1 MALRRFVIVTGLSG
15 AGKSQAMK
23 SLEDVGFYC
32 LDNLPPV
39 LLPGLLDLARSSHV
53 DQLAVA
59 LDVRTEG
66 TFGNALE
73 ALESVLKAGEQPQ
86 ILFLDAADE
95 VLVRRYSETR
105 RRHPYAAAGRVTE
118 AIAAER
124 AALAPL
130 RSHANEVWD
139 TSRSTLG
146 DLSAR
151 VARTFAEGG
160 GEGRIQVSVIAFGYK
175 HGIPLDADLVFD
187 VRFLPNPYY
196 VEGLTHLTGAAREV
210 RDYLEAQPKT
220 ADALDRLYAFL
231 DYVMPLYAAD
241 ARAAITIAVGCTG
254 GYHRSVYVASKI
266 AKHLSDED
274 AYHVTTT
281 YRDVDA

>member
-1 MALRRFVIVTGLSG
+1 MALGRFVIVTGLSG

-39 LLPGLLDLARSSHV
+39 LLPGLLELARSS
-53 DQLAVA
+53 DLDRLAVS
-59 LDVRTEG
+59 LDVRSHG
-66 TFGNALE
+66 SFGNALE
-73 ALESVLKAGEQPQ
+73 AIESVLSAGEQPQ
-86 ILFLDAADE
+86 ILFLDAADD

-130 RSHANEVWD
+130 RERADEVWD

-151 VARTFAEGG
+151 MARTFSEDPGAR
-160 GEGRIQVSVIAFGYK
+160 RIQVSVIAFGYK
-175 HGIPLDADLVFD
+175 YGIPLDADLVFD

-196 VEGLTHLTGAAREV
+196 VEGLAHLTGTAPEV

-220 ADALDRLYAFL
+220 AEALDRLYAFL

-266 AKHLSDED
+266 AKHLDASD